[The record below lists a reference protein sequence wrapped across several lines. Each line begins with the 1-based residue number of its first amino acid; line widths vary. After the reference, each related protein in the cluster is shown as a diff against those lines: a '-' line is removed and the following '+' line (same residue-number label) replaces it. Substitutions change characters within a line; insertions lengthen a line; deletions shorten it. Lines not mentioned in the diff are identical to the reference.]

1 MKIVL
6 SISSI
11 MYRYSMVIVY
21 KMLLFQ
27 FLFRNTANDMV
38 LVEEIPIMIK
48 FYVPRITGVDKNM
61 KLFKNK

>member
-1 MKIVL
+1 MH
-6 SISSI
+6 
-11 MYRYSMVIVY
+11 RYSMVIVY

-61 KLFKNK
+61 NIFKNK

>member
-11 MYRYSMVIVY
+11 MHRYSMVIVY

-27 FLFRNTANDMV
+27 FLFRNTANDIV